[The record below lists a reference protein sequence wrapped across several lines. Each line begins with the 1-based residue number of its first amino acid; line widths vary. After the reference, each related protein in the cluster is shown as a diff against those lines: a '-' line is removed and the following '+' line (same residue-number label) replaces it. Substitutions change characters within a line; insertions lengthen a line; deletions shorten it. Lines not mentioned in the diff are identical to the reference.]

1 MVFSVEIGRTVETLL
16 EGIGRREMIP
26 GLFLTFMLV
35 LATPSISMG
44 QELIGFVLDMQGKW
58 FLDGSPPRKI
68 HKGSTL
74 PAGGSIY
81 IQPPV
86 SRSARVV
93 VADRTGAI
101 IVKKECGLAGECEG
115 KIRLPGPS
123 PGTSS
128 AGRHV
133 SAVLDVLS
141 KEEPVK
147 YESFISSSSQLPE
160 GDLTAE
166 DVREAVVAI
175 RGDSLDMRPVFAR
188 VRKGRFFLRLNALPG
203 EQSLD
208 HLPDGAPIVYDWDP
222 AAPSPVKAPGIQPG
236 LYEMERLAKDE
247 RGFASAGV
255 VAWVLIPK
263 PDEYE
268 KVSYCFGKVVQVATK
283 WGGDIKPNTMRRYLR
298 ANLDYLFTEGARCA
312 E

>member
-1 MVFSVEIGRTVETLL
+1 
-16 EGIGRREMIP
+16 MIP
-26 GLFLTFMLV
+26 GLFLTCMLI
-35 LATPSISMG
+35 LATPSISVG
-44 QELIGFVLDMQGKW
+44 QELVGFVLEMQGKW
-58 FLDGSPPRKI
+58 FLDGSPSRKI

-81 IQPPV
+81 TQPPV

-101 IVKKECGLAGECEG
+101 IVKKECGLTGECEG
-115 KIRLPGPS
+115 KIRLPGLN
-123 PGTSS
+123 PGASS

-160 GDLTAE
+160 GDLIAD

-175 RGDSLDMRPVFAR
+175 RGDTLDMRPVFAR
-188 VRKGRFFLRLNALPG
+188 VRRERFFLRLNALPG
-203 EQSLD
+203 EQRLD
-208 HLPDGAPIVYDWDP
+208 PSTDVAPIVYDWDP
-222 AAPSPVKAPGIQPG
+222 AAPSAVKAPGIQPG
-236 LYEMERLAKDE
+236 LYEIEQLAKGE

-268 KVSYCFGKVVQVATK
+268 KYPTVSAKLCRWPQRGEGASSRT
-283 WGGDIKPNTMRRYLR
+283 LR
-298 ANLDYLFTEGARCA
+298 AGTFVQTSIIY
-312 E
+312 

>member
-1 MVFSVEIGRTVETLL
+1 
-16 EGIGRREMIP
+16 MIL
-26 GLFLTFMLV
+26 GLFFTFMLI
-35 LATPSISMG
+35 LATPSISVG
-44 QELIGFVLDMQGKW
+44 QELVGFVLEMQGKW

-101 IVKKECGLAGECEG
+101 IVKKECDLTGECEG
-115 KIRLPGPS
+115 RIRLPGLN
-123 PGTSS
+123 PGASS
-128 AGRHV
+128 VGRHV

-160 GDLTAE
+160 GDLTAD

-175 RGDSLDMRPVFAR
+175 RGDTLDMRPVFAR
-188 VRKGRFFLRLNALPG
+188 VRRKRFFLRLNAAPG
-203 EQSLD
+203 KQSVD
-208 HLPDGAPIVYDWDP
+208 HSPDVAPTVYDWDP
-222 AAPSPVKAPGIQPG
+222 AAPSAFKAPGIQPG
-236 LYEMERLAKDE
+236 LYEIERLAE
-247 RGFASAGV
+247 GEGGFATAGV
-255 VAWVLIPK
+255 IAWILIPQ

-283 WGGDIKPNTMRRYLR
+283 WGGAIKPDTTRTYLR